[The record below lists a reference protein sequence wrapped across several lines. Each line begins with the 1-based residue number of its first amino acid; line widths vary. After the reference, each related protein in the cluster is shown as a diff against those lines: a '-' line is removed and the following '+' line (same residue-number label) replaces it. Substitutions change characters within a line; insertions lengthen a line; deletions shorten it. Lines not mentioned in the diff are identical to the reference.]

1 MIAWSDTQGW
11 VGPRA
16 MRRVRIVD
24 ADKLR
29 PAIEAALTLLSD
41 TRPWYC
47 KKMEEDDGNNSNNSN
62 NNNNN
67 NKDKDCKQRSQQPQ
81 WWQQQQQ
88 KRDVIIKEYY

>member
-1 MIAWSDTQGW
+1 MVSCTASLHDLTLSDTQGW

-41 TRPWYC
+41 SRP
-47 KKMEEDDGNNSNNSN
+47 M
-62 NNNNN
+62 
-67 NKDKDCKQRSQQPQ
+67 
-81 WWQQQQQ
+81 
-88 KRDVIIKEYY
+88 V